1 MTRLIRAELNR
12 AQRLVISLHSRFDAE
27 LRGFLMNSLR
37 NRADVDDFAQEVYLR
52 FLRREERR
60 QIHSDRAFLF
70 TTAVNLLR
78 DRSRRLTTRLERA
91 SVPVDELSLTG
102 GSDGPFEQVLCEE
115 AMRQALSALDDLSKD
130 CRRAFWLSR
139 IEGQSYAEIAIKL
152 SVSVSMVEKHI
163 SAALKRIRG
172 ALAG

>member
-52 FLRREERR
+52 FLRREGRR

-91 SVPVDELSLTG
+91 SVPVDDVSLSG
-102 GSDGPFEQVLCEE
+102 AGEDPFEQVLCDEE
-115 AMRQALSALDDLSKD
+115 LRLMLSALDDLSSD
-130 CRRAFWLSR
+130 CRQAFWLSR
-139 IEGQSYAEIAIKL
+139 IDGQSYAEIAEKL
-152 SVSVSMVEKHI
+152 SVSVSMIEKHI